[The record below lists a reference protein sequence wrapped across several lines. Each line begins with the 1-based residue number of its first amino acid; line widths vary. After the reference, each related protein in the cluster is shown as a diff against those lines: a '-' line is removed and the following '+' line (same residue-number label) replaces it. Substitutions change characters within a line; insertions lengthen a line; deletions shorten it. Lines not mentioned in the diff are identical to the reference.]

1 MNINLMT
8 SFIHQKRSG
17 LLILKNVHALIMNS
31 YLLLKSLHLIAV
43 ISWMAGLLYLP
54 RIFVYHVE
62 NLKNQNTSSV
72 FKTMERKL
80 YFYIM
85 MPAMVLT
92 WIFGLILINILG
104 FEVLSTFWIKLKL
117 LLVVLL
123 TAYHFYLARLL
134 DDFKSDQNI
143 KSSKFFRIINE
154 VPTILLILIVFIV
167 VFKPI

>member
-1 MNINLMT
+1 
-8 SFIHQKRSG
+8 
-17 LLILKNVHALIMNS
+17 MNS
-31 YLLLKSLHLIAV
+31 YLLFKSLHLIAV

-62 NLKNQNTSSV
+62 NLKDKNISSI
-72 FKTMERKL
+72 FKVMEKKL

-85 MPAMVLT
+85 TPAMSLT
-92 WIFGLILINILG
+92 WFFGLILISSLG
-104 FEVLSTFWIKLKL
+104 FEVFFTTWIKLKL
-117 LLVVLL
+117 LLVILL
-123 TAYHFYLARLL
+123 TLYHFYLSKLL
-134 DDFKSDQNI
+134 SDFKLDQNT